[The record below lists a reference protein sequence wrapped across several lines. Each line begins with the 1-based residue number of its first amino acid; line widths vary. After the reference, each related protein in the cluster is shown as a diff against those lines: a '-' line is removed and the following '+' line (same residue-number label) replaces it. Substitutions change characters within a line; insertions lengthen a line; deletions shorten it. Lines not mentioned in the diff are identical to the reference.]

1 VRGIRPTIAVALVS
15 LLAALAVGEGA
26 APGATFPGASG
37 RIAYASNQNGSWDIY
52 AMNADGTGKAPIASG
67 PGNDTQPSFSADGRR
82 IVFSSNR
89 AGNYDIYTMNA
100 DGSEVT
106 RLTTDPSND
115 VQPTFSP
122 DGTHIAFVSTRFGS
136 WYTDLYVMNADG
148 SEQTRIVSA
157 GGIEESPTFSPDGQR
172 IAFVRTRDTHK
183 NIFTVG
189 IAGEGLVA
197 VRNSAT
203 DDRQPS
209 YSPDG
214 QRIAFSSRH
223 DGHFEIYTM
232 SSNGSGVNKLTSKPV
247 SQMPAYS
254 PNGNLIAFARG
265 GSIYSIDAKGG
276 GEVRLTNERGAQAWP
291 SWQPLPGGSPGPPS
305 GHGTS
310 GGLRIGRPILDRRHG
325 TAKLPVTVPGA
336 GTLTLGGNGVKR
348 LAAKTVAGATT
359 VKLRVKPTAGT
370 AKALKQKLKAK
381 VKVLVTYAPQGGG
394 KEVKAKS
401 FVLHQK
407 R

>member
-1 VRGIRPTIAVALVS
+1 MRPTIAVALVAL
-15 LLAALAVGEGA
+15 LLAVLAAGESP
-26 APGATFPGASG
+26 APGASFPGANG
-37 RIAYASNQNGSWDIY
+37 RIAYASNQSGNWDIY
-52 AMNADGTGKAPIASG
+52 SMSPDGSGKKQITSG
-67 PGNDTQPSFSADGRR
+67 PGNDTQPSYSADGRR

-89 AGNYDIYTMNA
+89 AGSYDVYTMNA
-100 DGSEVT
+100 DGSEIT
-106 RLTTDPSND
+106 RLTTDPSGD
-115 VQPTFSP
+115 VQPSFSP

-148 SEQTRIVSA
+148 GEQTRIVSA

-172 IAFVRTRDTHK
+172 IAFARTRDTHK

-189 IAGEGLVA
+189 IAGEGLAA

-209 YSPDG
+209 FSPNG
-214 QRIAFSSRH
+214 QQIAFSSRH

-232 SSNGSGVNKLTSKPV
+232 NSNGTGMTKLTSKPA

-254 PNGNLIAFARG
+254 PSGAQIAFSRG
-265 GSIYSIDAKGG
+265 GSIYAIDARGG

-291 SWQPLPGGSPGPPS
+291 SWQPLSGAPTGPPGGGSAS
-305 GHGTS
+305 M
-310 GGLRIGRPILDRRHG
+310 RIGKPILDRRHG

-336 GTLTLGGNGVKR
+336 GTLALHGNGVKR

-359 VKLRVKPTAGT
+359 VKLRVKPTPGT

-381 VKVLVTYAPQGGG
+381 VKVLVTYLPKGGG
-394 KEVKAKS
+394 AETKAKT
-401 FVLHQK
+401 FKLYKK